1 MKARG
6 TPRLLRMQLWMDAV
20 WWHWHLHIIA
30 TIRIG
35 YGWKWKSLCGKT
47 SWGRNDPNSSADCRP
62 KPNLNGCDYYAI
74 TTIFTSVHGNPN
86 PNPARVHPPKLGQL
100 YYHSLYEFFDCC
112 LNKWRGTQTSFWRRS
127 WRDKKWP
134 KGNRKHSHLHSDPTY
149 RGVFRFR
156 ESMCESNCNCRAL
169 RREVSEKKNRHRRW
183 VECAARNLQLELVCD
198 SWPKGD
204 SIGKWNFHRCCS
216 FFFWLLS
223 HGYPSSLSILID
235 TCDVHLLLLRQ
246 MINRLNKFNGIYPQL
261 QLWAFFLLLIHSIL
275 CLNSITETNRPKQNC
290 HPKWILLP
298 TTATSK

>member
-1 MKARG
+1 MPAIITG
-6 TPRLLRMQLWMDAV
+6 LANYIMENGEGEGDTRLLRMQLWMDAV

-74 TTIFTSVHGNPN
+74 TTILTSVHGNPN

-100 YYHSLYEFFDCC
+100 YYHSPVQFFDCC

-223 HGYPSSLSILID
+223 HGSPLDIHLLCPSWSILAMFIFFFCVKWSID
-235 TCDVHLLLLRQ
+235 WTNS
-246 MINRLNKFNGIYPQL
+246 MENILNCNFEL
-261 QLWAFFLLLIHSIL
+261 SFFYLS
-275 CLNSITETNRPKQNC
+275 TQYYV
-290 HPKWILLP
+290 
-298 TTATSK
+298 